1 MMVLAALLA
10 ATLGMTAAPGGAEI
24 PCSTNPTVNPASGL
38 AGTAVTI
45 SDGPNPCVSS
55 EYYYGVIDALV
66 ATSPAPQPGEEIA
79 SVRVAN
85 DGSYSIPYTIPAGAA
100 PGPIDFYVTI
110 WFTPYEGGASPAE
123 FSGEAVVTGQ
133 PLIGS
138 PLAEG
143 GPATFT
149 VTAPAPS
156 VDPAISVSKKDLLP
170 GEEFEVTAKG
180 FEPGSEV
187 ELFLESDPVLLARV
201 TADSAGALVATVRVP
216 ADFPAGPHTVAAV
229 GTGIGGAALRLEAG
243 VTVGALVGAAA
254 APATPTPARTN
265 ALPYTG

>member
-1 MMVLAALLA
+1 MVRRIMVVAALLA
-10 ATLGMTAAPGGAEI
+10 AIVGFSASPGGAGGGTECDTD
-24 PCSTNPTVNPASGL
+24 PVVAPTEGP
-38 AGTAVTI
+38 AGTAVTV
-45 SDGPNPCVSS
+45 SDGPDGC
-55 EYYYGVIDALV
+55 
-66 ATSPAPQPGEEIA
+66 IA
-79 SVRVAN
+79 SFIGDGEVTALLAN
-85 DGSYSIPYTIPAGAA
+85 TPDPEPGDAIATVSVNGDGSYSIPSTIAA
-100 PGPIDFYVTI
+100 ATQPGPINFYVTV
-110 WFTPYEGGASPAE
+110 WAE
-123 FSGEAVVTGQ
+123 PDTNEMLVGDALVSGEISLGYAVAQ
-133 PLIGS
+133 
-138 PLAEG
+138 G
-143 GPATFT
+143 GPAVFT
-149 VTAPAPS
+149 VTEAPADS
-156 VDPAISVSKKDLLP
+156 AISVSKIELLP

-254 APATPTPARTN
+254 APATPTPAGTN

>member
-1 MMVLAALLA
+1 MVRRIMVVAALLA
-10 ATLGMTAAPGGAEI
+10 AIVGFSASPGGAESTE
-24 PCSTNPTVNPASGL
+24 CSTDPVISPTEGP
-38 AGTAVTI
+38 AGTAVTV
-45 SDGPNPCVSS
+45 SAGPNGCIAAFNSGSPVQA
-55 EYYYGVIDALV
+55 IL
-66 ATSPAPQPGEEIA
+66 ATVPNPAPNDGII
-79 SVRVAN
+79 SVLVDD
-85 DGSYSIPYTIPAGAA
+85 DGSYSIPHTIPADATPGA
-100 PGPIDFYVTI
+100 ISFYVTV
-110 WFTPYEGGASPAE
+110 WATDGDGDLV
-123 FSGEAVVTGQ
+123 GEALVSGVAVEKGY
-133 PLIGS
+133 PIAYSGAL
-138 PLAEG
+138 
-143 GPATFT
+143 TFT
-149 VTAPAPS
+149 VTETPADS
-156 VDPAISVSKKDLLP
+156 AISVSKIELLP

-254 APATPTPARTN
+254 APATPTPAGTN